1 VPLKLF
7 TGLTNIVAGGRLAEA
22 IKLLFC
28 ANLKPPQQ
36 EFRIQI
42 MIQAPNTKKIDLEW
56 NDDDVVPAV
65 VYPNLDFLFQQMLNL
80 TLEEVGPNPGELI
93 LDVGCGRAIDGAR
106 LWEKGAQVI
115 GLEPSRVMIDRAKE
129 HLGRSNARVALA
141 QGIGENLPF
150 KPHSFN
156 KVMCKGALDHFLS
169 PGQTMEEIARVLKP
183 DGEMIISI
191 ANFNNLGFR
200 WGKRLYPVTKFLAP
214 SLAKERKP
222 WELPPDHKYKF
233 DYPFLSNLVKQHFEI
248 KKTKGI
254 SLFFGL
260 PLWGSFLS
268 RLPHSISYA
277 LLKTLDKLVRPFPS
291 LADVILIKCT
301 PICRSK

>member
-1 VPLKLF
+1 
-7 TGLTNIVAGGRLAEA
+7 
-22 IKLLFC
+22 
-28 ANLKPPQQ
+28 
-36 EFRIQI
+36 
-42 MIQAPNTKKIDLEW
+42 MIENHNTKKIDLEW
-56 NDDDVVPAV
+56 NDDDVVPTV
-65 VYPNLDFLFQQMLNL
+65 VYPNLDFLFQQMLRL
-80 TLEEVGPNPGELI
+80 TLQEVDASRAELV

-115 GLEPSRVMIDRAKE
+115 GLEPSRVMLVRAKE
-129 HLGRSNARVALA
+129 YLSGNNAQVSLV

-150 KPHSFN
+150 KLRSFD
-156 KVMCKGALDHFLS
+156 KVMCKGALDHFFS
-169 PGQTMEEIARVLKP
+169 PGKTMEEIARVLKP
-183 DGEMIISI
+183 QGEMIISI
-191 ANFNNLGFR
+191 ANFDSLGFR
-200 WGKRLYPVTKFLAP
+200 LGKRLYPVTKFLSP

-233 DYPFLSNLVKQHFEI
+233 DHPLLGSLVKQHFEI

-268 RLPHSISYA
+268 RLPHSVSYA

-291 LADVILIKCT
+291 LADVILMKCT
-301 PICRSK
+301 PIDKPK